1 MAIINFTIPK
11 NLERRVEDTIKEKG
25 FVSKAEFFRF
35 AAIYFMDILERRRG
49 SEEER
54 LKYLTDVLQK
64 EISLNYRGKK
74 ML

>member
-1 MAIINFTIPK
+1 MTDK
-11 NLERRVEDTIKEKG
+11 YKDSCVD
-25 FVSKAEFFRF
+25 
-35 AAIYFMDILERRRG
+35 DILERRRG